1 LFHHLLKDNTI
12 IKGHKHL
19 VLGIGY
25 SALNTQYLISI
36 NYSCTKR
43 RKPMFTNRFARQ
55 NTLAS
60 FLSILALAGSVLFLR
75 GASINAQ
82 VNNKLSDGQVAE
94 QGMNQSGAFL
104 TTASAERWIAQKPE
118 LLNQLFV
125 RAVNAGNVE
134 AVVSLFESD
143 AQLAAQPGQPPV
155 QGQAAIR
162 TVVQGWVALELHF
175 ESSSREVI
183 QAGDLAL
190 LRGPWQV
197 TLTGPDGQAIIQN
210 GHGLEIARRQPDG
223 SWRYVLGVDG
233 D

>member
-1 LFHHLLKDNTI
+1 ML
-12 IKGHKHL
+12 
-19 VLGIGY
+19 
-25 SALNTQYLISI
+25 
-36 NYSCTKR
+36 
-43 RKPMFTNRFARQ
+43 TNRFARQ
-55 NTLAS
+55 NLLAS
-60 FLSILALAGSVLFLR
+60 FLSLLALAVSVLFLR
-75 GASINAQ
+75 HENISAQ
-82 VNNKLSDGQVAE
+82 ANNKLNDGQVAE
-94 QGMNQSGAFL
+94 QEMSQSGAAM
-104 TTASAERWIAQKPE
+104 TAASAERWIARKPE

-134 AVVSLFESD
+134 AVVTLFERD

-197 TLTGPDGQAIIQN
+197 TLTGPDGQTITQN

-223 SWRYVLGVDG
+223 SWRYVLGVDA